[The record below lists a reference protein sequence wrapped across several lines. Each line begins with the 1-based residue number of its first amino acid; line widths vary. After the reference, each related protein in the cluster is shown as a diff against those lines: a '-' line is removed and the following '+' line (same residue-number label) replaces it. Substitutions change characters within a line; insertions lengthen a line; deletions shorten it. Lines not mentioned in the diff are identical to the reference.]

1 VVVRASRENMKT
13 RIRTASVAIA
23 VLVIGLSATTAG
35 CGKYSFRNLKAMKAF
50 KEAND
55 HYRAARWREAA
66 ERYEAVLAAQPDTN
80 AAPDFLATYFFL
92 GNSYDNLWKPAR
104 KGEPENDAW
113 MTKAIENYSKAA
125 ELSKDPLIRRRAMEY
140 IVAAYAPDKLND
152 PSQAEPIVQKMIQA
166 EPNEPTAYSQL
177 SKIYEDAGRYEEAE
191 AALLKARDVKPND
204 PLVWTAVAGYY
215 NRQGEFDKTMEAFNK
230 AAELDPD
237 NPQGFH
243 QIGAYY
249 QDKVQKDF
257 RLTDAQKR
265 DYALKGIEAEDKAL
279 KLNPNYFEATLWKNI
294 LLRQLARTEKE
305 PAKQKELID
314 EADRL
319 QKRAIELQKGGAGAG
334 TAAGAK
340 PGAKPTK

>member
-1 VVVRASRENMKT
+1 MTMRY
-13 RIRTASVAIA
+13 RTAVAA
-23 VLVIGLSATTAG
+23 LVVSAALGTAG
-35 CGKYSFRNLKAMKAF
+35 CGRYSLQSLKAQKAY

-55 HYRAARWREAA
+55 LYRASDWK
-66 ERYEAVLAAQPDTN
+66 N
-80 AAPDFLATYFFL
+80 AAAKYEYVLQLDPSRHEVYFFL
-92 GNSYDNLWKPAR
+92 GNSYDNAYKPAR
-104 KGEPENDAW
+104 AGEPQNDAY
-113 MTKAIENYSKAA
+113 MTKAIENYRKAA
-125 ELSKDPLIRRRAMEY
+125 ELDKNPEMKTLALQY
-140 IVAAYAPDKLND
+140 LVAAFGSDKLND
-152 PSQAEPIVQKMIQA
+152 PGQAEPILQELITKDST
-166 EPNEPTAYSQL
+166 NTANYFQL
-177 SKIYEDAGRYEEAE
+177 SKLYEDSGRYEDAEK
-191 AALLKARDVKPND
+191 ALLKAREVKPND
-204 PLVWTAVAGYY
+204 PGVYTSIANYY